1 NANLPP
7 STGFSSQFTL
17 NITNFIGDFVHAYAE
32 ISTVYSPLEDS
43 DFEEAL
49 SVTLADKA
57 FLEIFELPVTAGSMQ
72 TVMDN
77 SGFIALDAKTAEL
90 LFGSD
95 ESAIGKTITLA
106 GQQAFYTSP
115 DFTAAQPVEFQ
126 VAAVY
131 ELPEP
136 LTQSTKFQAIVP
148 NNDYS

>member
-1 NANLPP
+1 RHELSYNAHWADADRIYRITHKQGGTNANLPP

-17 NITNFIGDFVHAYAE
+17 NITNFVGDFVHAYAE

-90 LFGSD
+90 L
-95 ESAIGKTITLA
+95 
-106 GQQAFYTSP
+106 
-115 DFTAAQPVEFQ
+115 
-126 VAAVY
+126 
-131 ELPEP
+131 
-136 LTQSTKFQAIVP
+136 
-148 NNDYS
+148 